1 MVISGRNKLPR
12 IYCRNICIVR
22 YFREERERDWELCG
36 IRRAVAG
43 GGGEGKECS
52 VYEIYPMMCFVCCLE
67 NRNSSV

>member
-1 MVISGRNKLPR
+1 
-12 IYCRNICIVR
+12 
-22 YFREERERDWELCG
+22 LCG

-43 GGGEGKECS
+43 GGGKGKECS